1 MDAGEYVATLPCK
14 RAAAGVLFVDEA
26 GRVLLVEPV
35 FKQGWEFPGGVV
47 SAEESPL
54 AGAVREV
61 KEELG
66 LLVSGRLPLL
76 VVDWVPPRDAV
87 TESVV
92 WLFDGGCLS
101 GEETASIR
109 LPAEELRSY
118 RFVDPAQALSL
129 LPPLRGRRL
138 TSALAAR
145 AEGVPVYLEDGRV
158 PAGR

>member
-14 RAAAGVLFVDEA
+14 RAAAGVLFVDES

-35 FKQGWEFPGGVV
+35 YKQGWEFPGGVV

-66 LLVSGRLPLL
+66 LLVGGALPLL
-76 VVDWVPPRDAV
+76 VVDWVPPRGAV

-101 GEETASIR
+101 AQEIASIR

-118 RFVDPAQALSL
+118 RFVDQTEALSL

-138 TSALAAR
+138 AAALAAR
-145 AEGVPVYLEDGRV
+145 AAGVPAYVEDGRTPV
-158 PAGR
+158 GR

>member
-26 GRVLLVEPV
+26 GWVLLVEPV
-35 FKQGWEFPGGVV
+35 YKQGWEFPGGVV

-66 LLVSGRLPLL
+66 LVVNGPLPLL
-76 VVDWVPPRDAV
+76 VVDWVPPRGAV

-92 WLFDGGCLS
+92 WLFDGGFLTD
-101 GEETASIR
+101 EEIASIR

-118 RFVDPAQALSL
+118 RFVDPAEASSL

-138 TSALAAR
+138 TAALAAR
-145 AEGVPVYLEDGRV
+145 AAGGPVYLEDGQV

>member
-1 MDAGEYVATLPCK
+1 VATLPRK

-35 FKQGWEFPGGVV
+35 YKQGWEFPGGVV

-61 KEELG
+61 TEELG
-66 LLVSGRLPLL
+66 LLMGGPLPLL
-76 VVDWVPPRDAV
+76 VVDWVPPQGAV

-92 WLFDGGCLS
+92 WLFDGGSLS
-101 GEETASIR
+101 GEQIASIR

-118 RFVDPAQALSL
+118 RFVDPAEASLL
-129 LPPLRGRRL
+129 LPPLRGRRFAA
-138 TSALAAR
+138 ALAAR
-145 AEGVPVYLEDGRV
+145 AEGVPVYLEDGQV